1 MNLLLFT
8 DTLGDVNGVSRFIR
22 NVADLA
28 LTTNRQLTVFCS
40 TRFEI
45 PNQPN
50 IRNFPP
56 VFAPQMPGYENLE
69 LAIPPARAMLHEAR
83 RLKPDIIHVST
94 PGPVGCIGFLAA
106 KLLRVPL
113 AGVYHT
119 DFPAY
124 IDNLFRDP
132 SLSWL
137 CESFMRAF
145 YRRFRIIFTRS
156 IDYAHSLERLGIQR
170 DRLVPLRAGIRVEDF
185 RPESRDLSVWGRTSV
200 WQSSGDS
207 NRTSSA
213 ALRGETALAPGVS
226 RGCESPPPSKPPEA
240 ATHQP
245 PQLHQHA
252 SDAPTRLLYVGR
264 VSIEKNLPLLAKVW
278 SKADALLREQNL
290 PAELVIIGDGPY
302 RAEMEKLLA
311 ASGARVRFLGFKY
324 GPQLAAF
331 YASSDLFVFPSI
343 TDTLGQ
349 VVMEAQAAGLPV
361 LVTDQGGPKEVV
373 KHGETGLVLR
383 HDRTD
388 EWEAAIVR
396 LVSDSNTRIQ
406 MGRAAHQFM
415 QQFSIR
421 ASFDHY
427 WQMHEQASEHPVPV
441 SARVP
446 GPLRVP
452 RAASRAT

>member
-40 TRFEI
+40 TRFDV
-45 PNQPN
+45 PHQSN
-50 IRNFPP
+50 IRNFAPI
-56 VFAPQMPGYENLE
+56 FAPQMPGYENLE
-69 LAIPPARAMLHEAR
+69 LAIPPARAMLREAR
-83 RLKPDIIHVST
+83 RLKPDMIHVST

-106 KLLRVPL
+106 KLLKVPL

-124 IDNLFRDP
+124 VENLFRDP
-132 SLSWL
+132 SLTWL

-156 IDYAHSLERLGIQR
+156 IDYAHSLERLGIQP

-185 RPESRDLSVWGRTSV
+185 RPELRDLGVWGRVPTFE
-200 WQSSGDS
+200 
-207 NRTSSA
+207 RAPISA
-213 ALRGETALAPGVS
+213 GLW
-226 RGCESPPPSKPPEA
+226 
-240 ATHQP
+240 P
-245 PQLHQHA
+245 PQSGVTPDVSCIAAVPPDAA
-252 SDAPTRLLYVGR
+252 SQATRNPGQGRVPTTTSPIRLLYVGR
-264 VSIEKNLPLLAKVW
+264 VSIEKNLPLLSKVW
-278 SKADALLREQNL
+278 SKADALLREKNKS
-290 PAELVIIGDGPY
+290 AELIIIGDGPY
-302 RAEMEKLLA
+302 RAEMESNLA
-311 ASGARVRFLGFKY
+311 ASGARARFLGFRY
-324 GPQLAAF
+324 GPELATF

-349 VVMEAQAAGLPV
+349 VVMESQSAGLPV

-383 HDRTD
+383 HTHPD
-388 EWEAAIVR
+388 EWVDAIVR
-396 LVSDSNTRIQ
+396 LVSDADTRAR
-406 MGRAAHQFM
+406 MGRAAHDFM
-415 QQFSIR
+415 QRFSIR

-427 WQMHEQASEHPVPV
+427 WETHERACEQPDPARSPRLSEHELQW
-441 SARVP
+441 
-446 GPLRVP
+446 G
-452 RAASRAT
+452 SRAT